1 MEEIIIYF
9 LSLYLGVVVFISFL
23 FSAAFFIGFTTH
35 LLLDEIYAVNLSNLK
50 TKKSFGTAF
59 KIWDKNNPIGISVVY
74 IIIFLASIKAFDPF
88 L

>member
-1 MEEIIIYF
+1 
-9 LSLYLGVVVFISFL
+9 
-23 FSAAFFIGFTTH
+23 
-35 LLLDEIYAVNLSNLK
+35 LLDEIYAVNLSNLK